1 MPETGLIKVLNKI
14 RTVLFDLD
22 GTLADTAPDLAYALN
37 LLRGQHGMAE
47 LPMEAIRPAAS
58 HGSIALLKV
67 GFQKQPGDEG
77 FDELRQAYLD
87 LYEANL
93 NTHTTLFPGMAAI
106 LDEIE
111 DRKMNWGVVTNKP
124 AWLTEPLL
132 EALAVKHRAACIIS
146 GDSLPDRKPHPAPL
160 LHACNLAGSEAAECL
175 YIGDA
180 ERDII
185 AGHRAGM
192 TTLIAMFGYLSD
204 EDDPDSWPADGR
216 IHQPAEILDWLK

>member
-1 MPETGLIKVLNKI
+1 LSKI

-37 LLRGQHGMAE
+37 LLRRQHGLADMPLDE
-47 LPMEAIRPAAS
+47 IRPAAS

-67 GFQKQPGDEG
+67 GFQKEPSDEG
-77 FDELRQAYLD
+77 FEELRRQYLA

-93 NTHTTLFPGMAAI
+93 NTHTTLFPGMNAI
-106 LDEIE
+106 LVEIE
-111 DRKMNWGVVTNKP
+111 ARQLNWGVVTNKP

-132 EALAVKHRAACIIS
+132 EGLAVRQRAVCVIS
-146 GDSLPDRKPHPAPL
+146 GDSLPERKPHPAPL
-160 LHACNLAGSEAAECL
+160 LHACQLAGSEAGQCL

-180 ERDII
+180 ERDIV

-216 IHQPAEILDWLK
+216 IHRPSEILDWLQ